1 MKSIADQDDNGT
13 TTETLTAAN
22 NGWLII
28 LANPTMVGCGILKE
42 VRLFLSASLKWSYTT
57 TR

>member
-42 VRLFLSASLKWSYTT
+42 VRLSLSASLK
-57 TR
+57 